1 MLRQGKDRRI
11 FEELIRFLDKK
22 KTSAKFPDQLM
33 LEIGKFFLGAP
44 YVAGTLE
51 TKRAEHLIVNL
62 REHDCVTFVENVVAL
77 ARLVEPHLQS
87 LWHPTSRPSGATSR
101 PNVGAFILPAKVGG
115 PYAAGVKSREKSF
128 EAFQRLLQ
136 KIRYRQGRLQGYS
149 SRLHYFSDWIH
160 DNQKKGIVRDVTAK
174 IGGRPFKK
182 AMTFMTTHPDLYP
195 PLKNAANLRRM
206 KSLERMISTRSLF
219 FIPKKALRRLEDRIR
234 DGDLIA
240 ITTNKEGLDVQ
251 HVGLAE
257 RVKNRIHLL
266 HASSIEGKVVLSK
279 KTLYRYLMQSKA
291 RSGIMVARVFLNVAC

>member
-1 MLRQGKDRRI
+1 LNRRGQDRRI
-11 FEELIRFLDKK
+11 FEELVRFLDKK

-33 LEIGKFFLGAP
+33 LEIGKFFLGTP

-51 TKRAEHLIVNL
+51 TKRAEHLVVNL
-62 REHDCVTFVENVVAL
+62 REHDCATFAENVVAL
-77 ARLVEPHLQS
+77 V
-87 LWHPTSRPSGATSR
+87 WY
-101 PNVGAFILPAKVGG
+101 I
-115 PYAAGVKSREKSF
+115 KSREKSF
-128 EAFQRLLQ
+128 EAFQRLLR

-160 DNQKKGIVRDVTAK
+160 DNQKKGIVRDVTAE
-174 IGGRPFKK
+174 IGGRPLRK
-182 AMTFMTTHPDLYP
+182 AMTFMTTHPNLYP
-195 PLKNAANLRRM
+195 PLKNGANLQRM
-206 KSLERMISTRSLF
+206 KSVERTISRRSLF

-240 ITTNKEGLDVQ
+240 ITTNREGLDVQ

-279 KTLYRYLMQSKA
+279 ETLYRYLMQSKA
-291 RSGIMVARVFLNVAC
+291 RSGIMVARVS